1 MQQMMAGHILTYIEE
16 RTGVTEVLV
25 QRADGKKQRAIYYG
39 QKEDVRVGQSV
50 LLNVTATH
58 LELGT
63 GGTDFIMAL
72 EPFCNRQHYPSKY
85 GHIMKMRYTPWQM
98 AVDTL
103 EEQESPYH
111 GLFAQEELSLAGSFV
126 LVAELHSMLPALCV
140 RLKERMPEARIVYM
154 MTDHTALPLSLSQH
168 LHWLVSNEYLQATIT
183 TGQAFGGDGE
193 CVNTVTGL
201 LAAKHVYQADW
212 IICTP
217 GPGGVGTGTPYGF
230 TGLQLADILHHVDI
244 LDGVPFFL
252 PRISFVDTRERHY
265 GISHHTTTLLRKFV
279 LRPVLLPIPMFED
292 ERDLYIESQIE
303 QSSLTKKHII
313 LRQKAGTVLEIDSLY
328 KSHHLEKLSSM
339 GRNWKEDPAP
349 FITADIM
356 AKTACWLKQLV
367 EMN

>member
-1 MQQMMAGHILTYIEE
+1 MQQMMAGYILTCGEQ
-16 RTGVTEVLV
+16 RRGLTEVVV

-39 QKEDVRVGQSV
+39 QNEDLRVGQLV

-72 EPFCNRQHYPSKY
+72 EPFCNRQHSPLQY

-103 EEQESPYH
+103 EEQASPYH

-126 LVAELHSMLPALCV
+126 LVAELHSMLPALCI
-140 RLKERMPEARIVYM
+140 RLKELMPEARIVYI
-154 MTDHTALPLSLSQH
+154 MTDHTALPISLSRH
-168 LHWLVSNEYLQATIT
+168 VHWLVSNKYVHATVT

-230 TGLQLADILHHVDI
+230 TGLQLADVLHHVDI
-244 LDGVPFFL
+244 LGGVPFFL
-252 PRISFVDTRERHY
+252 PRISFVDKRERHH
-265 GISHHTTTLLRKFV
+265 GMSHHTTTLLRQFV
-279 LRPVLLPIPMFED
+279 LRPVILPIPLFED
-292 ERDLYIESQIE
+292 ERDSSIEKQVE
-303 QSSLTKKHII
+303 QSSLSQKHIV
-313 LRQKAGTVLEIDSLY
+313 LRQKAGTVGEIDKLY
-328 KSHHLEKLSSM
+328 KRHHLEKLSSM
-339 GRNWKEDPAP
+339 GRNWEEDPTP
-349 FITADIM
+349 FLTADTM
-356 AKTACWLKQLV
+356 AKTACWIRKHT